1 MSNNHSQFTDFNKN
15 IAISEA
21 KKDTLRGNKDTL
33 REKIRKYFKENKPNE
48 IKPSFRSQGSFVMKT
63 TVNPIPEWSE
73 NDKKNLYKYDIDDG
87 VYFIGKE
94 EDRKSVGTYHS
105 WILDAVKDHTNKGAT
120 DKTTCIRVLYAD
132 GHHIDLPIYFKI
144 KGDDTIPQLAH
155 NSKDWIDSDPKA
167 FFDWFNEKAKSKEQL
182 RRIVRYLKAWRD
194 YRHTQNSS
202 TKMPSGFILT
212 ILAANNISYST
223 DRDDIALKETLI
235 KIQNAIDP
243 NKGGKFEC
251 YRPTTPTDEDL
262 FSDYSDTKRDYFL
275 SQLDSFVKSAKEAID
290 GSNPKESCE
299 KWQKHFGD
307 RFSCS
312 TAIDENEA
320 KENTKAFSE
329 GTLKFGATTGIST
342 TVGTAMSANKGFY
355 GKI

>member
-1 MSNNHSQFTDFNKN
+1 MANNHTQFTTFNES
-15 IAISEA
+15 IAISKA
-21 KKDTLRGNKDTL
+21 KKETLQGNRDTL
-33 REKIRKYFKENKPNE
+33 REKIRKYFKDNKPNE

-63 TVNPIPEWSE
+63 TVNPIPQWSE
-73 NDKKNLYKYDIDDG
+73 DEKKHLYKYDIDDG
-87 VYFIGKE
+87 VYFIGQA
-94 EDRKSVGTYHS
+94 EDKTSIGTYHD
-105 WILDAVKDHTNKGAT
+105 WIYDAVKDHTNKGAI
-120 DKTTCIRVLYAD
+120 DKTTCVRVLYSD

-155 NSKDWIDSDPKA
+155 KSKDWIDSDPKA
-167 FFDWFNEKAKSKEQL
+167 FFDWFNEKAKDKEQL

-223 DRDDIALKETLI
+223 DRDDIALKDTLI
-235 KIQNAIDP
+235 NIQNAIDP
-243 NKGGKFEC
+243 SKGGKFEC
-251 YRPTTPTDEDL
+251 YRPTIPTDEDL
-262 FSDYSDTKRDYFL
+262 FSSYSDTKRDYFL
-275 SQLDSFVKSAKEAID
+275 SQLDSFVKSAKEAVE

-299 KWQKHFGD
+299 KWQKYFGD

-320 KENTKAFSE
+320 KEKAKAFTE
-329 GTLKFGATTGIST
+329 GALKFGVTTGIST